1 MCTMH
6 KNRYFPDHTIIE
18 NVKTTIGHFVQHT
31 FQFRIKHLTFFF
43 FYTPPCAHRFKAA
56 PNLIVYS
63 RIIYLFIF
71 FNSSIIGALS
81 PIRPFSIPIVKI
93 Q

>member
-1 MCTMH
+1 MH

-43 FYTPPCAHRFKAA
+43 FTHHRVHTV
-56 PNLIVYS
+56 L
-63 RIIYLFIF
+63 
-71 FNSSIIGALS
+71 
-81 PIRPFSIPIVKI
+81 RPRLT
-93 Q
+93 